1 MKTCFHLFIIFR
13 QEAHGPYSLLEQQFI
28 NNYFLQSFCNV
39 HIHSELRD
47 IEEEK
52 KRGYDTKLKKKECQN
67 DFTNCKLV
75 QLNET
80 IIKYVVLKSICQ
92 VLIYFVGQRLFRLFC
107 MVSK

>member
-39 HIHSELRD
+39 YINYELRD
-47 IEEEK
+47 IEEK
-52 KRGYDTKLKKKECQN
+52 KRGYDTKLKKKN
-67 DFTNCKLV
+67 AKMTLKNCKLV
-75 QLNET
+75 QLNKT